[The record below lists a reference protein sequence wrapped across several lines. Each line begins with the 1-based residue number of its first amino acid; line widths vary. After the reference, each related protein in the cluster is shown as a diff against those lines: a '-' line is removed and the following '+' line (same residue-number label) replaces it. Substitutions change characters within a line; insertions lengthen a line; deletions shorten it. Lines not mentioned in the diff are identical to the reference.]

1 MNPDTFDIISLAKLM
16 IKVEPIL
23 EGSFSDQNKID
34 LEELKIF
41 VNKSNKF
48 KSYYESITNK
58 EREKIKNS
66 RCSNFKFRK

>member
-1 MNPDTFDIISLAKLM
+1 M

-23 EGSFSDQNKID
+23 EGSFNDQNKID

-48 KSYYESITNK
+48 KSYYESINNSK
-58 EREKIKNS
+58 IEEKLRIVML
-66 RCSNFKFRK
+66 KF